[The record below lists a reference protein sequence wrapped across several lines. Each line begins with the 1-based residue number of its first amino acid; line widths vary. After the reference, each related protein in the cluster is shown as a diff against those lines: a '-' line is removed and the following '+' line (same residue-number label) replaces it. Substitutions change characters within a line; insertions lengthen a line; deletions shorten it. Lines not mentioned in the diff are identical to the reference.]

1 MTKDYYIYDIV
12 ETLKLH
18 SDDSD
23 VTYEHISF
31 LIDDVRS
38 LLLRQKYDTIGSIIP
53 MKVRQTIYMNLAL
66 VDDNVFMSTDKIL
79 SSTTALPK
87 LVESFNFMK
96 YFRVDT
102 GGENTFRV
110 HYVPI
115 ERFPYVGFNNLLKDL
130 VYVTIGQDNK
140 LIFKGYSSKHRLLEN
155 VRVFAIFENPE
166 EAWKVSSAYDNSKN
180 FNSDIEYPIDLDMWV
195 TMKEIII
202 KQLGLILQNPGDKNN
217 NADES

>member
-1 MTKDYYIYDIV
+1 MTKDYYIYDII

-53 MKVRQTIYMNLAL
+53 MKVRQTIYMDLAL

-79 SSTTALPK
+79 SSTTTLPK

-130 VYVTIGQDNK
+130 IYVTIGQDHK

-166 EAWKVSSAYDNSKN
+166 EAWKVSSTYDNTKN